1 MEFTTSEKVIVD
13 MLHRA
18 VDEYRALES
27 NEGQGT
33 DDERSKFIQGV
44 ALAKN
49 VLEIRALRRDKT

>member
-13 MLHRA
+13 MLHRVA
-18 VDEYRALES
+18 DDYRALER

-33 DDERSKFIQGV
+33 DDERSKFIQGI
-44 ALAKN
+44 ALAMN